1 MARFLSTARKGNFGK
16 LESEYLLKSQYVEIN
31 LRFHQ
36 IALSLNKRGLRKG
49 RTEEGGR
56 RARSGHFLSPPAA
69 RESLFLRSS
78 ARLARQP
85 SAWAKA

>member
-31 LRFHQ
+31 LRFYQ

-56 RARSGHFLSPPAA
+56 RCERSFFIASCG
-69 RESLFLRSS
+69 
-78 ARLARQP
+78 
-85 SAWAKA
+85 